1 MKNSM
6 AICPGIFDPIT
17 MGHLDIISRTSKI
30 ADKLIVGVLIN
41 SKKNPMFT
49 MEERLEMLRESVKE
63 FDNVE
68 VQTFEGMTIDF
79 ARNNNAKV
87 IIRGLRVISDYETEM
102 QIAQVNRSIDPSIET
117 MFLSTGLEY
126 SFLSSTIAKEVAY
139 YDAGVEKLVPPIV
152 AKKFKEKYFN

>member
-1 MKNSM
+1 MI
-6 AICPGIFDPIT
+6 AVYPGSFDPVT
-17 MGHLDIISRTSKI
+17 LGHLDIISRTSQI
-30 ADKLIVGVLIN
+30 ADKLVVGVLVN
-41 SKKNPMFT
+41 SLKKPMFT

-79 ARNNNAKV
+79 ARKNNAKV

-102 QIAQVNRSIDPSIET
+102 QIAQVNRSIDPTIET

-126 SFLSSTIAKEVAY
+126 SFLSSTIAKEVAF

-152 AKKFKEKYFN
+152 AEKFKAKYYK

>member
-1 MKNSM
+1 MI
-6 AICPGIFDPIT
+6 AVYPGSFDPVT
-17 MGHLDIISRTSKI
+17 LGHLDIISRTSQI
-30 ADKLIVGVLIN
+30 ADKLVVGVLVN
-41 SKKNPMFT
+41 SLKKPMFT

-79 ARNNNAKV
+79 ARKNNAKV
-87 IIRGLRVISDYETEM
+87 IIRGLRVISDYESEM
-102 QIAQVNRSIDPSIET
+102 QIAQVNRSIDPTIET

-126 SFLSSTIAKEVAY
+126 SFLSSTIAKEVAF

-152 AKKFKEKYFN
+152 AEKFKEKYYK

>member
-1 MKNSM
+1 MI
-6 AICPGIFDPIT
+6 AVYPGSFDPVT
-17 MGHLDIISRTSKI
+17 LGHLDIISRSAKI
-30 ADKLIVGVLIN
+30 VDKLVVGILIN
-41 SKKNPMFT
+41 SMKQPMFT
-49 MEERLEMLRESVKE
+49 MEERLMMLQETVSGL
-63 FDNVE
+63 DNVE

-79 ARNNNAKV
+79 ARRNNAKV

-139 YDAGVEKLVPPIV
+139 YDAGVEKLVPPVV
-152 AKKFKEKYFN
+152 AKKFKEKFFK

>member
-1 MKNSM
+1 MI
-6 AICPGIFDPIT
+6 AVYPGSFDPVT
-17 MGHLDIISRTSKI
+17 LGHLDIISRTSQI
-30 ADKLIVGVLIN
+30 ADKLVVGVLVN
-41 SKKNPMFT
+41 SLKKPMFT

-79 ARNNNAKV
+79 ARKNNAKV

-102 QIAQVNRSIDPSIET
+102 QIAQVNRSIDPTIET

-126 SFLSSTIAKEVAY
+126 SFLSSTIAKEVAF

-152 AKKFKEKYFN
+152 AEKFKEKYYK